1 MKFITII
8 HKCKQSREA
17 PSFQEDTSQ
26 HIHPAM
32 GEYAGML
39 PCSEKQKKPVT
50 SSSLQDS
57 GCQMF
62 EFMTV
67 QLEELRARVW
77 KALPFFC
84 KKLYKAQDEL
94 HLLIFVWNHSAQK
107 VVSHATFMKSAYQPI
122 LFLFLFYVSKS
133 DSFGNNSLVRS
144 AYCPAPVFQSK
155 ETRFSPGE
163 AVKAEVTMCL

>member
-1 MKFITII
+1 ML
-8 HKCKQSREA
+8 RE
-17 PSFQEDTSQ
+17 T
-26 HIHPAM
+26 
-32 GEYAGML
+32 
-39 PCSEKQKKPVT
+39 KQKKPVT

-62 EFMTV
+62 EFMTA
-67 QLEELRARVW
+67 QLEEPTARVW

-94 HLLIFVWNHSAQK
+94 HLLIFVWNRSYSAQN
-107 VVSHATFMKSAYQPI
+107 VGSHATFMKRAYQPI

-133 DSFGNNSLVRS
+133 DSFGNNSRVRS
-144 AYCPAPVFQSK
+144 AHCPAPVCQSK